1 MTNVVYF
8 IADRNFLPLA
18 LANAGVLARQIPRN
32 FDVVIFYEDSAPIPF
47 QVPPGVEIISQA
59 LMQAVPD
66 AAKGNALFKKI
77 LWAHLYAPF
86 VLRDRYRRG
95 LCCDADTG
103 FFGPISRVFELDL
116 GGALFAATADP
127 LCYLPGHY
135 PGQVAASGVTNG
147 RYANAGVLL
156 IDIDAWCR
164 NDITALLTAY
174 CGRYD
179 PMFVDQDFI
188 NCTFQGRWLEISP
201 LWDFL
206 SILVPFGFDRMI
218 SPMIYHYV
226 SSARPWDDNAPPF
239 APVHRRY
246 FEDAMAASGIPASFL
261 GSFGR
266 RLPLGRK
273 LELAVTNRLYNM
285 PGFLHRKR
293 KRYESWAQQYRAFFA
308 YLETG
313 LAEARFADVN
323 QGLSKIDLATAKRE
337 PPAMHQT
344 VYRHGRIVSEL
355 SRVDR
360 SAG

>member
-8 IADRNFLPLA
+8 VADRNFLPLA
-18 LANAGVLARQIPRN
+18 LANAGVLARQVPRN

-47 QVPPGVEIISQA
+47 QIPAGVEVISQA
-59 LMQAVPD
+59 LMRSVPD
-66 AAKGNALFKKI
+66 AAKGTEIFKRVN
-77 LWAHLYAPF
+77 WAYLYAPF

-103 FFGPISRVFELDL
+103 FFGPVGRIFELDL
-116 GGALFAATADP
+116 QGSPLAGASDP
-127 LCYLPGHY
+127 MRYLPSCLSA
-135 PGQVAASGVTNG
+135 QVEASGVRNG

-156 IDIDAWCR
+156 IDIEAWCR
-164 NDITALLTAY
+164 NDITALVTSY
-174 CGRYD
+174 CSRYD
-179 PMFVDQDFI
+179 TAFADQDFL
-188 NCTFQGRWLEISP
+188 NFTFQDSWLEISP
-201 LWDFL
+201 RWNFL
-206 SILVPFGFDRMI
+206 SILVPFGMDPI
-218 SPMIYHYV
+218 IDPLIYHYV
-226 SSARPWDDNAPPF
+226 TPARPWNEDAPPF
-239 APVHRRY
+239 ASFHRRY
-246 FEDAMAASGIPASFL
+246 FEDAMAAVAGPSFL
-261 GSFGR
+261 DGFGR

-293 KRYESWAQQYRAFFA
+293 KRYESWAQQYRAFYA

-337 PPAMHQT
+337 APAMHQT
-344 VYRHGRIVSEL
+344 VYRHGRIVGEL
-355 SRVDR
+355 SRVDQ

>member
-1 MTNVVYF
+1 MANVVYF
-8 IADRNFLPLA
+8 VADRNFLPLA
-18 LANAGVLARQIPRN
+18 LANAGVLARQVPRN

-47 QVPPGVEIISQA
+47 PVPPGVEIISRA

-103 FFGPISRVFELDL
+103 FFGPISRLFELDL
-116 GGALFAATADP
+116 GGALFAATSDP
-127 LCYLPGHY
+127 LCYLPNHY
-135 PGQVAASGVTNG
+135 SGQVAASGVTNG

-156 IDIDAWCR
+156 IDIEAWCR

-174 CGRYD
+174 CGRYE

-188 NCTFQGRWLEISP
+188 NCTFQDRWLELSP

-218 SPMIYHYV
+218 GPAIYHYV
-226 SSARPWDDNAPPF
+226 SSARPWDENAPPF

-246 FEDAMAASGIPASFL
+246 FEDALAVIGVPASFL
-261 GSFGR
+261 DSFGR
-266 RLPLGRK
+266 HLPLGRK

-285 PGFLHRKR
+285 PGFLDRKR
-293 KRYESWAQQYRAFFA
+293 KRYESWAQQYRAFCA

-323 QGLSKIDLATAKRE
+323 QGLCKIDFSMVRRE

-344 VYRHGRIVSEL
+344 GYRHGRIIGDPD
-355 SRVDR
+355 RVDR